1 MKSDVSSFFISVIK
15 HTSINPKVR
24 VGPFSLCCLKT
35 VKLIM
40 RQNWYS
46 NLKRVKL
53 ITMGMSSYVDLSWYG
68 SAPYGSGLKS
78 KVAIGEISCADTGV
92 EMAKE

>member
-1 MKSDVSSFFISVIK
+1 MKPDVSSFFISVIK

-40 RQNWYS
+40 RQNWYN
-46 NLKRVKL
+46 NLKSE
-53 ITMGMSSYVDLSWYG
+53 TNND
-68 SAPYGSGLKS
+68 APYGIGLKS